1 MRLQG
6 QSGQMVCQDSTRF
19 RQNRSGAR
27 YALVEGKVIIS
38 KNKICHISDF
48 GISRQDKREEHPIE
62 WHGLGTKKIFF

>member
-1 MRLQG
+1 
-6 QSGQMVCQDSTRF
+6 MVCQNSTRF

-62 WHGLGTKKIFF
+62 